1 MKSKLI
7 SKYLY
12 IWQICFIIIISISLC
27 DNYIV
32 FPIKIKNK
40 LNQVNNENINSAS
53 SFIDFIKNNQVATN
67 IFFGSPPKL
76 IEIYLTSERLD
87 FILGEGFCVKN
98 PDSDYNSS
106 LSTSFQKS
114 KVSHFSPAFIN
125 GFISKENI
133 ILYNNFNLSSNLS
146 FEDVDFIN
154 CNPSTEI
161 FDINNNNSICGYIG
175 LQISSSSDYFE
186 WTSLIYQIKSENL
199 IDNQKW
205 SIIFNENMVNNYDGE
220 FVLGIKEDEY
230 KNIFKFDNNIKNDYK
245 AIYSLNTFSNMDYE
259 IKFDEIYYNL
269 NNQNYTFHKFIQG
282 IFVIDY
288 DYIISN
294 EDYFNSIKNIFFNT
308 YLEKG
313 ICFIDKQKKYIK
325 TRKYDMQ
332 LLNIIFC
339 EKNKIEINELKKFP
353 KLYLKHIGLY
363 QIFEFGFE
371 ELFLETKN
379 YFIFKILLNEEKK
392 SFWNFGRLFLKKYQ
406 FVFDNDQKAIFYLG
420 INDFNKKSKTGEDNQ
435 NNNDNLKYKLY
446 LIFILAILIIGIAVA
461 TGCYFGKI
469 IFNKQK
475 KKRANELDDD
485 YEYIE
490 KKNNLNE
497 GIGIK
502 FDDND

>member
-1 MKSKLI
+1 
-7 SKYLY
+7 
-12 IWQICFIIIISISLC
+12 
-27 DNYIV
+27 
-32 FPIKIKNK
+32 
-40 LNQVNNENINSAS
+40 
-53 SFIDFIKNNQVATN
+53 
-67 IFFGSPPKL
+67 
-76 IEIYLTSERLD
+76 
-87 FILGEGFCVKN
+87 
-98 PDSDYNSS
+98 
-106 LSTSFQKS
+106 
-114 KVSHFSPAFIN
+114 
-125 GFISKENI
+125 
-133 ILYNNFNLSSNLS
+133 
-146 FEDVDFIN
+146 
-154 CNPSTEI
+154 
-161 FDINNNNSICGYIG
+161 
-175 LQISSSSDYFE
+175 
-186 WTSLIYQIKSENL
+186 
-199 IDNQKW
+199 
-205 SIIFNENMVNNYDGE
+205 
-220 FVLGIKEDEY
+220 
-230 KNIFKFDNNIKNDYK
+230 
-245 AIYSLNTFSNMDYE
+245 MDYE

-269 NNQNYTFHKFIQG
+269 NNQNHTFHKFTQG
-282 IFVIDY
+282 IFVFDY

-332 LLNIIFC
+332 LLNILFC

-435 NNNDNLKYKLY
+435 NNNDTLKYKLY
-446 LIFILAILIIGIAVA
+446 LFFILAILIIGIAVA
-461 TGCYFGKI
+461 IGWYFGKI

-475 KKRANELDDD
+475 KKRANELDDE

-490 KKNNLNE
+490 KKNNINE